1 MKTVDRPS
9 PNFNDRPGGRA
20 PDMLV
25 LHYTGMETATAALD
39 RLCDPAAQVSAHYTV
54 DEDGTVYRHV
64 AEDKRAWH
72 AGVACWRGERD
83 VNGASVGIEIVNPG
97 HEFGYRPFPKAQ
109 MAAVLDLCGGVLA
122 RHPIPARNVV
132 GHSDVAPARKTD
144 PGELFDWAWL
154 AANGVGLWPESQPGN
169 QPPSSGLLIGPGQS
183 GGAVVDLQIAL
194 DAFGYEI
201 EGTGLFDAATETV
214 VSAFQ
219 RHFRPGQVDGT
230 ADGQTLEL
238 LHAVLDLAD
247 AASGGMN

>member
-1 MKTVDRPS
+1 MKIVDRPS

-25 LHYTGMETATAALD
+25 LHYTGMETAGAALD

-64 AEDKRAWH
+64 PENKRAWH

-97 HEFGYRPFPKAQ
+97 HEFGYRPFPEAQ
-109 MAAVLDLCGGVLA
+109 MSAVLDLSRSVLA
-122 RHPIPARNVV
+122 QHPIPGRNVI

-154 AANGVGLWPESQPGN
+154 AAHGVGLWPEAPAA
-169 QPPSSGLLIGPGQS
+169 PPDLRIGPGQS
-183 GGAVVDLQIAL
+183 GGAVIDLQIAL
-194 DAFGYEI
+194 GAVGYEV
-201 EGTGLFDAATETV
+201 EGTGMFDTATESV
-214 VSAFQ
+214 VRAFQ
-219 RHFRPGQVDGT
+219 RHFRPGLVDGI
-230 ADGQTLEL
+230 ADGETLGL
-238 LHAVLDLAD
+238 LHALLTLAD
-247 AASGGMN
+247 PASRGTH